1 MEVLDAEGGI
11 AGVTDS
17 WWGMSMKTGG
27 LPQIL
32 IDNPPLIR
40 QDKYFRRSK

>member
-17 WWGMSMKTGG
+17 WWGSGNEPENGRLTPD
-27 LPQIL
+27 L
-32 IDNPPLIR
+32 DR
-40 QDKYFRRSK
+40 